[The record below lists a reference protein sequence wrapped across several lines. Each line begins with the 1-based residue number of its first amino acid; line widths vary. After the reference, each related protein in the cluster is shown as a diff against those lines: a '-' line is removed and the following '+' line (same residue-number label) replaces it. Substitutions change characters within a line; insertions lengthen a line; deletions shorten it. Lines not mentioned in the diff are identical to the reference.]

1 MILISQVLNLDFC
14 TLTKLPA
21 SLGKLTALT
30 TLDVEGNMYLGD
42 DSHQESMLDIS
53 AQPQFPLQLAG
64 LTALRYLNLNS
75 CELSAVP
82 EVYFCY
88 LLLWHIDCSQV
99 QAHAPEKGLLLA
111 LLDE

>member
-1 MILISQVLNLDFC
+1 MLNLDFC

-42 DSHQESMLDIS
+42 SYRENAINVS

-64 LTALRYLNLNS
+64 LKALRYLNLNS

-82 EVYFCY
+82 EVMASASC
-88 LLLWHIDCSQV
+88 HPPHQ
-99 QAHAPEKGLLLA
+99 Q
-111 LLDE
+111 

>member
-1 MILISQVLNLDFC
+1 MSRINACLTQLPHSSLASLSASVHFSFGNPTTQVLNLDFC

-42 DSHQESMLDIS
+42 SYREAALDIS

-64 LTALRYLNLNS
+64 LKALRYLNLNS

-82 EVYFCY
+82 EVD
-88 LLLWHIDCSQV
+88 IQ
-99 QAHAPEKGLLLA
+99 P
-111 LLDE
+111 